1 MEESL
6 SPFKLE
12 GVEETGEE
20 LGRGSYAKVVAVQYK
35 GLRCAA
41 KKVYEVLRYQGGA
54 LLERFAGECSLLSGL
69 RHPHIVQF
77 LGVYS
82 ESGSDVPVLVM
93 EYLPATLA
101 AFLDNYGVFPD
112 EIGYSVLQDV
122 ALGLTYLHEHTPQPI
137 IHRDLS
143 ANNVLLTSGMTAKIS
158 DLGVARI
165 LNLTPAEMGR
175 MTQTPGTQAYMPP
188 EAMVTTP
195 KYDKCID
202 IFSYGVL
209 MLHVLCGKWPLPTRE
224 AVEPGRL
231 GLKAISEIER
241 RETYLAKV
249 GRNHPLMN
257 LIRQCLANNPD
268 HRPNIQV
275 ILRQV
280 SKVKGK
286 FPTTFENK
294 LEMWRRIER
303 DLDQKLCL
311 SDEVSQL
318 VLQVQEQKEQKRRA
332 EEFHSTVVNHLS
344 LQVKELTVEVDEL
357 KSSIAKL
364 KELETAKDNALELKL
379 TAKEDE
385 IVANREELTA
395 KLEAKDA
402 EMTAAMQ
409 AKELEVATAL
419 RAKDKEFS
427 AKLQG
432 KQQDL
437 EVKQLESSM
446 KDTII
451 ESQQTVMTA
460 KDNMIQ
466 GLMHQLSKTQE
477 LVSNS
482 APLVSSIWALPVGMY
497 SQLIPGMEK
506 KYVEHAD
513 ALLINLNSA
522 IHVYV
527 IVIAQ
532 CQGFMAVNKLILR
545 V

>member
-1 MEESL
+1 MEVGSL
-6 SPFKLE
+6 KSALQRFELK
-12 GVEETGEE
+12 GVEQTGEE
-20 LGRGSYAKVVAVQYK
+20 LGKGSYATVVEVFYR

-41 KKVYEVLRYQGGA
+41 RKTVDSFHRERVGD
-54 LLERFAGECSLLSGL
+54 LLERFASECSMLSGL

-77 LGVYS
+77 LGVYF
-82 ESGSDVPVLVM
+82 ERGLDVPVLVM

-101 AFLDNYGVFPD
+101 GFLDNYGVFPD
-112 EIGYSVLQDV
+112 EIGYSVLRDV

-143 ANNVLLTSGMTAKIS
+143 ANNILLTSGMTAKIS

-224 AVEPGRL
+224 AVEPGLL
-231 GLKAISEIER
+231 GSLKAISEIER
-241 RETYLAKV
+241 RETYLAKI

-257 LIRQCLANNPD
+257 LIRLCLANNPD

-280 SKVKGK
+280 SAVKGQ

-294 LEMWRRIER
+294 LEMWERIQR
-303 DLDQKLCL
+303 DLDQKLSL

-318 VLQVQEQKEQKRRA
+318 LLRVQELKEQNRRA

-357 KSSIAKL
+357 KSSFAKL
-364 KELETAKDNALELKL
+364 KEMETAKDNALELKL
-379 TAKEDE
+379 NAKEDE
-385 IVANREELTA
+385 AAANREEFTA

-419 RAKDKEFS
+419 NAKDKEFS
-427 AKLQG
+427 AKLQA
-432 KQQDL
+432 KQQDI
-437 EVKQLESSM
+437 EVQQLESSM
-446 KDTII
+446 KDAII
-451 ESQQTVMTA
+451 ESQQTITTA
-460 KDNMIQ
+460 KDDMIQ
-466 GLMHQLSKTQE
+466 GLMHQLSKIQE

-482 APLVSSIWALPVGMY
+482 APLVS
-497 SQLIPGMEK
+497 
-506 KYVEHAD
+506 
-513 ALLINLNSA
+513 
-522 IHVYV
+522 
-527 IVIAQ
+527 
-532 CQGFMAVNKLILR
+532 
-545 V
+545 